1 MPDARKM
8 TDGVLKWL
16 ADRFEESRARMR
28 AVAYRI
34 LGSLAEADDAV
45 QEAWL
50 RLSGAETNQVENL
63 NAWLTTIVA
72 RVSLNMVRSRQARPE
87 VLVGPYVPDPI
98 IDSADTTDPEHEA
111 VLADAVGLALQVVVV
126 LVKSAHL
133 ENEPPSTP
141 LLNFLAIALI
151 ENRRSFRCPLA

>member
-1 MPDARKM
+1 
-8 TDGVLKWL
+8 
-16 ADRFEESRARMR
+16 MR

-63 NAWLTTIVA
+63 SAWLTTIVA

-87 VLVGPYVPDPI
+87 VLVSPYVPDPI
-98 IDSADTTDPEHEA
+98 IDSADGTDPEHEA
-111 VLADAVGLALQVVVV
+111 VLADAVGLALQVVLQRLSPSERLAFV
-126 LVKSAHL
+126 LRDIFDMPFVDIAPIVERPRKQ
-133 ENEPPSTP
+133 
-141 LLNFLAIALI
+141 LASNLG
-151 ENRRSFRCPLA
+151 P